1 MKILLSVM
9 IVCLL
14 FFSMAIEIDAQAL
27 ELQNE
32 AFQRAMIAFGIAKSL
47 NAVISLIQGTE
58 LSLTPAGLG
67 ITLSVGEILD
77 PLNDMVERF
86 SWVMLL
92 ATISLGIQK
101 FLLILSGKTLLQ
113 VLLSLSGIIALAMIW
128 YRKLHHNLFFSYSLK
143 VFALLVLLRF
153 GAIAFVGISQI
164 TYTAILQNEYEQSLQ
179 VVEETKTNLEE
190 FQQARNIDVQQQQ
203 GSFFSELKK
212 RYDKSIESLNISQQ
226 IASLAKSTNQA
237 FNNIVVLITIFVLQ
251 SIILPL
257 VYIWLVVHGIKYVF
271 RSELKFDTFKNMYN
285 ERY

>member
-1 MKILLSVM
+1 MKVLLSVM
-9 IVCLL
+9 IVLLL
-14 FFSMAIEIDAQAL
+14 FFSMGIEIDAQAL

-92 ATISLGIQK
+92 ASISLGIQK
-101 FLLILSGKTLLQ
+101 FLLILSGKTVLQ
-113 VLLSLSGIIALAMIW
+113 VLLSLSGIIALTMIW

-153 GAIAFVGISQI
+153 SAIVFVALSQV

-179 VVEETKTNLEE
+179 VVEDTKSNLESY
-190 FQQARNIDVQQQQ
+190 QQARSVRLKEEN

-212 RYDKSIESLNISQQ
+212 R
-226 IASLAKSTNQA
+226 
-237 FNNIVVLITIFVLQ
+237 
-251 SIILPL
+251 
-257 VYIWLVVHGIKYVF
+257 
-271 RSELKFDTFKNMYN
+271 
-285 ERY
+285 